1 MPLPDERRNR
11 RTGAD
16 RRRRLGSVRPPR
28 PRRPVRTSPM
38 HRLRMSLVDPV
49 RQFQVSLGLLL
60 VVMVVG
66 TIGYHLIE
74 DLRWL
79 DAAYMTVITV
89 ATVGFGEVRPLT
101 DAGHVWTMA
110 VIVVGVGTGAWAA
123 TRAVEVMLGQTLW
136 LSVQRRRMRQ
146 SLAGLRDHYVIC
158 GHGRLGTRIE
168 RDLRAR
174 GEPFVVID
182 WSQTVEETFLAE
194 NIPHVIGDATHDEV
208 LRTAGVERA
217 RGLVSALD
225 SDASNVLAVLTARE
239 LNPDL
244 LIVARANNEASEP
257 KLRRAGADRVVTPDA
272 IGGHRLAL
280 ALLRPA
286 VHDLFNE
293 VFSFGVEIKVDV
305 GQITIEPQSPFAG
318 QTVAGCD
325 LRRVRNVSILA
336 VRGPAGGFTLNPDA
350 ERVIQVGETL
360 IVIGPAEAVYEL
372 EAMYSG
378 D

>member
-1 MPLPDERRNR
+1 
-11 RTGAD
+11 
-16 RRRRLGSVRPPR
+16 
-28 PRRPVRTSPM
+28 M
-38 HRLRMSLVDPV
+38 HRLRVLLGDPV
-49 RQFQVSLGLLL
+49 RQFQLSLAVLGAVL
-60 VVMVVG
+60 VVG
-66 TIGYHLIE
+66 TIGYRLIE
-74 DLRWL
+74 RLSWL

-89 ATVGFGEVRPLT
+89 ATVGYGEVHRLS
-101 DAGHVWTMA
+101 DAGRVFTMA
-110 VIVVGVGTGAWAA
+110 VIVMGVGTGAWAA

-146 SLAGLRDHYVIC
+146 SLDGLRDHSVIC

-174 GEPFVVID
+174 GEPFVVVD
-182 WSQTVEETFLAE
+182 WSAAAEEAFLAE
-194 NIPHVIGDATHDEV
+194 DIPHLIGDATHDEV
-208 LRTAGVERA
+208 LVGAGVKRA
-217 RGLVSALD
+217 RGLVAALD
-225 SDASNVLAVLTARE
+225 SDASNVLAVLSARE

-244 LIVARANNEASEP
+244 LIVARANSEASES

-293 VFSFGVEIKVDV
+293 IFSFGVQISVDV
-305 GQITIEPQSPFAG
+305 GQITIEPRSPFAG

-336 VRGPAGGFTLNPDA
+336 VREPSGAFTLNPDA
-350 ERVIQVGETL
+350 ERVIAPGETL